1 MLFLHNL
8 ITKMATTTP
17 DTQRLVE
24 NVKVKVNELLEKVPA
39 VDEQVAKLAKKFN
52 TEKAYIVLGA
62 AAVLLLLLLSLGSG
76 DFAV

>member
-1 MLFLHNL
+1 
-8 ITKMATTTP
+8 MATSTP
-17 DTQRLVE
+17 DAQRILQ
-24 NVKVKVNELLEKVPA
+24 NVKVKVDELLAKVPA

-52 TEKAYIVLGA
+52 TEKAYIVLGV